1 MSLTGLYV
9 FLNITTLA
17 FNMHHSRGFCLKVKM
32 LESFDPVQ
40 CSLDCVLLE
49 EVTPIIGRNIT
60 SSI

>member
-1 MSLTGLYV
+1 MSLTDFMFISISL
-9 FLNITTLA
+9 L
-17 FNMHHSRGFCLKVKM
+17 HHSRGFCHKVKM